1 MNRKGNLPEVVLM
14 MSAIVLTVF
23 GLTIFASFSGGFQ
36 AKSQE
41 YSSMIEKANFNH
53 DYIIERAK
61 YVARETIDCNRGEVC
76 NIVDLKKRYGNIS
89 ESKDLGIDGQGNFYG
104 KIRGG
109 SSGDFIFTHEGG
121 EYTLKVDKVFI
132 SAESGALT
140 ERTKNSITR
149 NFDICM
155 KFDEKGI
162 FKGNC

>member
-14 MSAIVLTVF
+14 ISAVVLTVL
-23 GLTIFASFSGGFQ
+23 GLVIFASFSGGFQ

-41 YSSMIEKANFNH
+41 YSSMIEKASFNH
-53 DYIIERAK
+53 NYIIERAK
-61 YVARETIDCNRGEVC
+61 YVARETIDCNRGEIC
-76 NIVDLKKRYGNIS
+76 NIVDLKKRYANITS
-89 ESKDLGIDGQGNFYG
+89 SKDLGLEGQGNFYG
-104 KIRGG
+104 KIRAE
-109 SSGDFIFTHEGG
+109 DFEFTSEGN
-121 EYTLKVDKVFI
+121 EYTLKVNKVFI
-132 SAESGALT
+132 SAESGS